1 MRMRFIRPF
10 PIQWVFIPLL
20 ALAFIF
26 SFSPDIF
33 SETEPTSLALPR
45 NILALRNIHVVL
57 QQGKPSAQIRI
68 DAPYTIETIQTEE
81 VLGRRPAEAI
91 NILPIRNGLRLG
103 NDEFK
108 IYGIKLVNPSGRI
121 LVGDKGYLDQ
131 IQVIR
136 EKNGTLTLI
145 NEIDIEVY
153 LRGVLPKE
161 VVASWP
167 AEALKAQAV
176 AARTYALF
184 EELYGFNSDFSLTS
198 TVQSQVYGGEEAAQP
213 STNQAVRFTSGEAV
227 LFNGEL
233 LKTYFHS
240 NCGGRTYRADFVWDV
255 EPHKAL
261 MGTVC
266 PYGRNAPSF
275 FWNASFSADEISK
288 QLRKAGFVSNNVR
301 DIQPESVDN
310 IGRAKSIWIRH
321 DDGDVVINANKFRL
335 AVGSGKLKSTIFD
348 VQNFGDVFEFKGRG
362 FGHGVGLCQW
372 GMKEM
377 AEQGKTYKE
386 ILKFYYPGSEVKKI
400 F

>member
-1 MRMRFIRPF
+1 MRIRFTIL
-10 PIQWVFIPLL
+10 IIAIVV
-20 ALAFIF
+20 
-26 SFSPDIF
+26 SFSPKAF
-33 SETEPTSLALPR
+33 SETEPTSLTLPR
-45 NILALRNIHVVL
+45 NILALRNIRVVL
-57 QQGKPSAQIRI
+57 QQGKPSSQIRI

-103 NDEFK
+103 NEEFK

-121 LVGDKGYLDQ
+121 LVGSKGYLDQ

-167 AEALKAQAV
+167 VEALKAQAV

-213 STNQAVRFTSGEAV
+213 ATNQAVRFTSGEV
-227 LFNGEL
+227 ILFNGQL
-233 LKTYFHS
+233 LKTYFHA

-255 EPHKAL
+255 EPNKAL
-261 MGTVC
+261 MGTIC
-266 PYGRNAPSF
+266 PYGRNVPSF

-288 QLRKAGFVSNNVR
+288 QLTKAGFLSNQNVR
-301 DIQPESVDN
+301 DIQPESMDN

-321 DDGDVVINANKFRL
+321 DDGDAVINANKFRL
-335 AVGSGKLKSTIFD
+335 AIGSGKLKSTIFD
-348 VQNFGDVFEFKGRG
+348 VQNFGSTFEFKGRG

-386 ILKFYYPGSEVKKI
+386 ILQFYYPGSEVKKI